1 MGSVLLA
8 RLCFGRSTNTGPLGL
23 TKPVFVFASN
33 RSLSRMFR
41 TSKVRDVS
49 MGQTDLPLTVGMCKE
64 NQNHFLVLGYA
75 NVRLGAW
82 IRPKIIN
89 HYMCKPIYTH
99 LRWICIFQG
108 QLRSLWS
115 LGKLLCIQPAKLNDH
130 DALVWVSAVVVGRYP
145 QTALDHAFARLWILC
160 RVVYS
165 CMPFFL
171 YFGRILFQVFF
182 GSYVERRM

>member
-75 NVRLGAW
+75 NVRLGA
-82 IRPKIIN
+82 
-89 HYMCKPIYTH
+89 
-99 LRWICIFQG
+99 
-108 QLRSLWS
+108 
-115 LGKLLCIQPAKLNDH
+115 
-130 DALVWVSAVVVGRYP
+130 
-145 QTALDHAFARLWILC
+145 
-160 RVVYS
+160 
-165 CMPFFL
+165 
-171 YFGRILFQVFF
+171 
-182 GSYVERRM
+182 